1 MQTYLELVQI
11 SKLTNIAV
19 GMIPQKKL
27 ILPIFFAVR
36 DWNSGKQQILSSLST
51 QDYFAMCKW
60 IKII

>member
-1 MQTYLELVQI
+1 MTVGQDNLSGLFQPELFYCIFYFSNYMQTYLELVQI

-36 DWNSGKQQILSSLST
+36 D
-51 QDYFAMCKW
+51 
-60 IKII
+60 